1 MLLLFQ
7 VEIPGFFNHPVPT
20 FDDTERSNCEEPFLP
35 SSAGMPVLVCLVK
48 GLIHI
53 YCFSGYNH
61 GVDHLVSGCM
71 PSLACGCSITF
82 VSHSHWVTSSS
93 LVDIVTVYDCQK
105 YMGQIFFTVTHQLRR
120 VHRMLI
126 KQSDDWKKAC
136 CKHSQCSEAMW

>member
-1 MLLLFQ
+1 MPAQKGSELYLGDQEGINDDVLWVLLLFQ

-61 GVDHLVSGCM
+61 GVDHLV
-71 PSLACGCSITF
+71 CGCS
-82 VSHSHWVTSSS
+82 
-93 LVDIVTVYDCQK
+93 L
-105 YMGQIFFTVTHQLRR
+105 L
-120 VHRMLI
+120 
-126 KQSDDWKKAC
+126 
-136 CKHSQCSEAMW
+136 